1 MSSIASPAAVNTG
14 FTFSLRELIINY
26 GILALLFALI
36 VFFSFE

>member
-1 MSSIASPAAVNTG
+1 MSSIASPAAANTG